1 MFLCYILIQM
11 PTETLLE
18 TIDKQVEKLTK
29 SIQDDSPLHL
39 RDERMVPT
47 DGIDNYM
54 TIAEAQVLGAIRQDK
69 LDAIEQLKRLKLYV
83 TAQGLK

>member
-1 MFLCYILIQM
+1 M
-11 PTETLLE
+11 PDETLIE

-39 RDERMVPT
+39 RDQRVAPT
-47 DGIDNYM
+47 DGVENYM

-69 LDAIEQLKRLKLYV
+69 LDAIDQLKRLRLYV
-83 TAQGLK
+83 TSTQGMK